1 MEGNRSRVVNDTYS
15 EGVCDLT
22 DKEKVK
28 RYEKALKDIVEN
40 ADKFYLIEIIEIA
53 KNALNVSE

>member
-1 MEGNRSRVVNDTYS
+1 MRKGAIDSYS

>member
-1 MEGNRSRVVNDTYS
+1 MTNIAME
-15 EGVCDLT
+15 CDLT

>member
-1 MEGNRSRVVNDTYS
+1 VCLVIVVIDTYS

-22 DKEKVK
+22 DKEKIK

-53 KNALNVSE
+53 KNALNISE